1 MHDNKSDFSE
11 LLSRISHETA
21 IPEWIIEKDY
31 YITLLLKA
39 LANKLPFLVFK
50 GGTSLSKCYRI
61 INRFSEDIDLTTNC
75 NITQGQKYL
84 VKSEIENAAIDLGMQ
99 ISNSNNIFS
108 KRNYNRYIIRYQS
121 AINNLINAPVS
132 EIIVETVYKTTS
144 FLTSSMPVACII
156 GEYLTK
162 IDSPIQDQ
170 YHLTGFQMQVQNI
183 ERTLV
188 DKVFAICDYYLDDK
202 KNRNSR
208 HIYDIYKLL
217 PKVELDNKFRDL
229 VVAVRKDR
237 MKSPVCYSAKA
248 GVNPQDV
255 LRKLVQEK
263 AFESDYKQVTDK
275 LLLEDVSYEEAIR
288 AIIAIMDSGIF
299 LFKLEQE
306 RLS

>member
-75 NITQGQKYL
+75 KITQGQKYL
-84 VKSEIENAAIDLGMQ
+84 VKSEIENAALSLGMQ
-99 ISNSNNIFS
+99 ISNGSNILS
-108 KRNYNRYIIRYQS
+108 KRNYNRYIINYQS
-121 AINNLINAPVS
+121 AINNLINAHAS
-132 EIIVETVYKTTS
+132 EIIVETVYKTTA
-144 FLTSSMPVACII
+144 FPTTFMPVACII
-156 GEYLTK
+156 GDYLTK
-162 IDSPIQDQ
+162 IDSSIQNQ

-202 KNRNSR
+202 ENRNSR

-217 PKVELDNKFRDL
+217 PKVKLDNSFRDL

-255 LRKLVQEK
+255 LRKLVQEN

-275 LLLEDVSYEEAIR
+275 LLLEKVSYEEAIR
-288 AIIAIMDSGIF
+288 AITTIMDSGIF
-299 LFKLEQE
+299 IFKSEQE
-306 RLS
+306 YLS

>member
-31 YITLLLKA
+31 YITLLLRA

-75 NITQGQKYL
+75 KITQGQKYL
-84 VKSEIENAAIDLGMQ
+84 VKSEIENAALSLGMQ
-99 ISNSNNIFS
+99 ISNGSNILS
-108 KRNYNRYIIRYQS
+108 KRNYNRYIINYQS
-121 AINNLINAPVS
+121 AINNLINAHAS
-132 EIIVETVYKTTS
+132 EIIVETVYKTTA
-144 FLTSSMPVACII
+144 FPTTFMPVACII
-156 GEYLTK
+156 GDYLTK
-162 IDSPIQDQ
+162 IDRSIQNQ

-202 KNRNSR
+202 ENRNSR

-217 PKVELDNKFRDL
+217 PKVKLDNSFRDL

-255 LRKLVQEK
+255 LRKLVQEN

-275 LLLEDVSYEEAIR
+275 LLLEKVSYEEAIR
-288 AIIAIMDSGIF
+288 AITTIMDSGIF
-299 LFKLEQE
+299 IFKSEQE
-306 RLS
+306 YLS

>member
-75 NITQGQKYL
+75 KITQGQKYL

-108 KRNYNRYIIRYQS
+108 KRNYNRYVIRYQS

-132 EIIVETVYKTTS
+132 EIIVETLYKTTS
-144 FLTSSMPVACII
+144 FPTTSMPVASII

-217 PKVELDNKFRDL
+217 PNVELDNKFRDL

-263 AFESDYKQVTDK
+263 AFESDYKQVTNK

-288 AIIAIMDSGIF
+288 AIIAIMDSGMF

>member
-1 MHDNKSDFSE
+1 
-11 LLSRISHETA
+11 
-21 IPEWIIEKDY
+21 
-31 YITLLLKA
+31 
-39 LANKLPFLVFK
+39 
-50 GGTSLSKCYRI
+50 
-61 INRFSEDIDLTTNC
+61 
-75 NITQGQKYL
+75 
-84 VKSEIENAAIDLGMQ
+84 
-99 ISNSNNIFS
+99 
-108 KRNYNRYIIRYQS
+108 
-121 AINNLINAPVS
+121 
-132 EIIVETVYKTTS
+132 
-144 FLTSSMPVACII
+144 MPVASII
-156 GEYLTK
+156 GEYLTR

-288 AIIAIMDSGIF
+288 AIIAIIDSGIF

>member
-75 NITQGQKYL
+75 KITQGQKYL

-108 KRNYNRYIIRYQS
+108 KRNYNRYVIRYQS

-144 FLTSSMPVACII
+144 FPTTAMPVACIT

-202 KNRNSR
+202 ENRNSR

-217 PKVELDNKFRDL
+217 PKVVLDNSFRDL

-263 AFESDYKQVTDK
+263 AFESDYKQVTNK

>member
-1 MHDNKSDFSE
+1 MHDNKSDFCE

-75 NITQGQKYL
+75 KITQGQKYL

-144 FLTSSMPVACII
+144 FPTSSMPVACII

-162 IDSPIQDQ
+162 IHSPIQDQ

-217 PKVELDNKFRDL
+217 PNVELDNKFRDL

-263 AFESDYKQVTDK
+263 AFESDYKQVTNK

>member
-75 NITQGQKYL
+75 KITQGQKYL

-99 ISNSNNIFS
+99 ISNSDNIFS

-144 FLTSSMPVACII
+144 FPTTSMSVACII

>member
-75 NITQGQKYL
+75 KITQGQKFL
-84 VKSEIENAAIDLGMQ
+84 VKSEIGNAAIDLGMQ

-108 KRNYNRYIIRYQS
+108 KRNYNRYVIRYQS

-144 FLTSSMPVACII
+144 FPTTSMPVASII

-217 PKVELDNKFRDL
+217 PNVELDNKFRDL

-263 AFESDYKQVTDK
+263 AFESDYKQVTNK

>member
-1 MHDNKSDFSE
+1 M
-11 LLSRISHETA
+11 
-21 IPEWIIEKDY
+21 
-31 YITLLLKA
+31 
-39 LANKLPFLVFK
+39 ANKLPFLVFK

-75 NITQGQKYL
+75 KITQGQKYL

-144 FLTSSMPVACII
+144 FPTTSMPVASII

-263 AFESDYKQVTDK
+263 AFESDYKQVTNK

>member
-75 NITQGQKYL
+75 KITQGQKYL
-84 VKSEIENAAIDLGMQ
+84 VKSEIENAALSLGMQ
-99 ISNSNNIFS
+99 ISNGSNILS
-108 KRNYNRYIIRYQS
+108 KRNYNRYIINYQS
-121 AINNLINAPVS
+121 AI
-132 EIIVETVYKTTS
+132 VYKTTA
-144 FLTSSMPVACII
+144 FPTTYMPVACII
-156 GEYLTK
+156 GDYLTK
-162 IDSPIQDQ
+162 IDSSIQNQ

-202 KNRNSR
+202 KHRNSR

-217 PKVELDNKFRDL
+217 PNVELDNKFRDL

-255 LRKLVQEK
+255 LRKLVQEN

-275 LLLEDVSYEEAIR
+275 LLLEKVSYEEAIR
-288 AIIAIMDSGIF
+288 AITTIMDSGIF
-299 LFKLEQE
+299 IFKSEQE
-306 RLS
+306 YLS